1 MATDKI
7 KVAVR
12 VRPFN
17 RRELELGTQC
27 VVEMENQQTIL
38 QIPQSA
44 HEKERKQPKTFAFD
58 HCFYSLDPS
67 LPHFASQK
75 TVFECLGRD
84 ILDNAFDGY
93 NACIFAYGQTGSG
106 KSYTMMGSPGADE
119 GGIIPRLCDSL
130 FERIKVQQSPPALTY
145 KVEVSY
151 MEIYNERVHDLLDP
165 ETTRRSLRVREH
177 AVLGPYVDGLS
188 QLAVT
193 SFQDIDNLMTEGN
206 KSRTVAATNMN
217 SESSRSH
224 AVFSVVLTQTL
235 TDAATGVSGEK
246 VARLSLVDLAGSERA
261 VKTGAVGDR
270 LKEGSNINKSL
281 TTLGLV
287 ISKLADQSSGTKN
300 KDKFVPYRD
309 SVLTWLL
316 KDNLGGNS
324 KTVMVATISPA
335 ADNYE
340 ETLST
345 LRYADRAKRI
355 VNHAVVNE
363 DPNARIIRELRQE
376 VETLKEMLKYA
387 TVSGTGSPVGEEV
400 HEKLAQSEHLMKEMS
415 RTWEEKLVET
425 GRIQSERQQALEK
438 MGISVQ
444 ASGIKVEKNK
454 YYLVNLNAD
463 PSLNEL
469 LVYYLK
475 DRTLVGGSSSAD
487 IQLSGLGIQP
497 EHCLLLVEGGGLH
510 MEPLGAARCFVNGTP
525 VVSRVRLG
533 HADRILWG
541 NHHFFRV
548 NCPKATEQDSG
559 YSTATASEPQT
570 PAQPIDYNFAR
581 DEIMLN
587 ELSND
592 PIQTAISRLEKQHEE
607 DKQVALEKQRQEYER
622 QFQQL
627 RNILSPSTPYPPYA
641 YDPLKLGKMTACT
654 PTTAARVERW
664 AAERD
669 DTFKRSLGRLKAD
682 ILRANALVQE
692 ANFLAEEMRRNT
704 RFSVTLQIPPQNLS
718 PNRKRGAFV
727 SEPAIMVKR
736 PGRSGQVWSMEKLDN
751 KLVDMRDM
759 YDDWRRRQLRGDA
772 DIEEVRLP
780 SGDGEQTETALDPFY
795 ESQENHNLIGVANV
809 FLEALF
815 HDVTLDYHTPI
826 ISQQGEVAG
835 RLQVEISRVAGQFP
849 QDRICEAASDSSGD
863 MRDDDDPADTA
874 TQQVTIRV
882 SIKQATGLPPSLSH
896 FVFCQYSLGAG
907 EPVVVPPVV
916 SADTPPAAPQAPP
929 LSPRHQSLVTFRFD
943 HKKDFTIPL
952 TEEFIEHCAEG
963 ALSIEVWG
971 HRSAG
976 FSRAR
981 GNWEVEQ
988 QQLAKARSLA
998 DRWTELTRKIE
1009 LWVEIH
1015 ELNDNGEYAPVEVV
1029 QRNDVWTGGVYQVR
1043 QGQQRRIAVRVRPA
1057 LNSGTLPLVCQ
1068 QILSIEVGSVSV
1080 RSRLQMPLD
1089 SYQDEDLAVLRERW
1103 SDALFRRRQHLH
1115 AQLQKLVNMSPSMKS
1130 ERDNER
1136 EQSLVEQW
1144 VSLTEERNAVLVP
1157 SPGSPIPGA
1166 PAAWVPPLGMEHH
1179 IPVLFLDLNAD
1190 DLTTHPSGEEVTVA
1204 GLHSILPKE
1213 HGNKF
1218 YELQILH
1225 HHDKDVSAVASWD
1238 SSIHDSQYLNR
1249 ITEANERVYLIL
1261 KTTVRLSHPAPMD
1274 LILRKRLGLNIYKR
1288 QSLTDRIR
1296 KKIVRTD
1303 QLTHTGVTYE
1313 VVSNIPKASEELEER
1328 ESLAQIAATGEEAS
1342 AADGETY
1349 IEKYTR
1355 GVSAVE
1361 SILTL
1366 DRLRQ
1371 SVAVKELEQAR
1382 GQPITMRKT
1391 ASVPNF
1397 SQLSQALEHAAKN
1410 GNNLMRLDS
1419 SFESLAGLTSG
1430 RAGSMAD
1437 LAEDT
1442 PRRSVHRHSY
1452 AAPSHN
1458 DPEIPTPTKPF
1469 GLGSF
1474 LSARPTFLNLN
1485 LNLNSLRLQTPNK
1498 SSPASGKLGLR
1509 MTTLHEEPGR
1519 RNDEDSHSEPE
1530 SAPVDELT
1538 TPRSHRTRNRA
1549 TSRGFLPT
1557 SKTLDSLH
1565 ELACERAPNKNS
1577 PSISSSGYGSQA
1589 VSSTNLTND
1598 DTLSIR
1604 SMSVDETPDFDK
1616 TMDYTHI
1623 SRTKNSMAGLRN
1635 EITELR
1641 NDINDL
1647 KNDIVESKHEL
1658 DDSMFEKAKTP
1669 VLTPGSRNRIN
1680 PFLRDCEDAVKDE
1693 SKNTMVDPLGALPVE
1708 SAVLSSSKSVDNTQ
1722 VNGDVSHEP
1731 PNDISHDT
1739 SQDTS
1744 HDTSFGEAEVESVSS
1759 EQSSHDAER
1768 SREASSV
1775 GESDSASTG
1784 PDQPVV
1790 KTQLPAGKVV
1800 RRRAGGSA
1808 RNASRASFPSGR
1820 PRSAHEPGL
1829 HHTPASSTERIG
1841 DDDSSECPV
1850 LQPWMCVGE
1859 SVQLRLSSSTG
1870 VIAYAGPTHFAGGTW
1885 IGIELDAPTGKNDGS
1900 VGGQRYFECRPRHG
1914 IFVRPD
1920 KIVHD
1925 RRGRSARAF
1934 RDNELKRAQSKGE
1947 GLHNLHRSRSR
1958 GDSINAVGT
1967 KTRVSK

>member
-1 MATDKI
+1 MSPSHRRRFNASSVGTRRATRAPPRDVI
-7 KVAVR
+7 ASPVAH
-12 VRPFN
+12 
-17 RRELELGTQC
+17 
-27 VVEMENQQTIL
+27 
-38 QIPQSA
+38 SA
-44 HEKERKQPKTFAFD
+44 LNIGKQPKTFAFD

-387 TVSGTGSPVGEEV
+387 TGSPVGEEV

-497 EHCLLLVEGGGLH
+497 EHCQLLVEGGGLH

-727 SEPAIMVKR
+727 SEPAIMVRR

-759 YDDWRRRQLRGDA
+759 YDDWRRRQQRGDEV
-772 DIEEVRLP
+772 IEEVRLP
-780 SGDGEQTETALDPFY
+780 SGDGEQAETAIDPFY

-863 MRDDDDPADTA
+863 MRDDDDPADSA

-916 SADTPPAAPQAPP
+916 SADTPPAAPPAPP

-1303 QLTHTGVTYE
+1303 QLTQTGVTYE

-1397 SQLSQALEHAAKN
+1397 SQL
-1410 GNNLMRLDS
+1410 MRLDS
-1419 SFESLAGLTSG
+1419 SFESLAGLASG

-1469 GLGSF
+1469 GL
-1474 LSARPTFLNLN
+1474 A
-1485 LNLNSLRLQTPNK
+1485 
-1498 SSPASGKLGLR
+1498 SPASGKLGLR

-1565 ELACERAPNKNS
+1565 ELACERVPNKNS

-1680 PFLRDCEDAVKDE
+1680 PFLRDCEDAVKDD
-1693 SKNTMVDPLGALPVE
+1693 SKNQMVDPLGALPVE
-1708 SAVLSSSKSVDNTQ
+1708 SAVLSSSKSVENSQ
-1722 VNGDVSHEP
+1722 VNGDVTHDST
-1731 PNDISHDT
+1731 NDVSHDN
-1739 SQDTS
+1739 SQ
-1744 HDTSFGEAEVESVSS
+1744 DTSFGEAEIESVSS

-1808 RNASRASFPSGR
+1808 RNASRASFPSAR

-1841 DDDSSECPV
+1841 DEEPSECGV
-1850 LQPWMCVGE
+1850 VQAWMCVGE

-1870 VIAYAGPTHFAGGTW
+1870 VIAYAGPTHFAPGTW

-1967 KTRVSK
+1967 KTRNSK

>member
-27 VVEMENQQTIL
+27 VVEMESQQTIL

-44 HEKERKQPKTFAFD
+44 HEKERRQPKTFAFD

-287 ISKLADQSSGTKN
+287 ISKLADQSSGSKN

-387 TVSGTGSPVGEEV
+387 TVSGTGSPLGEEV

-497 EHCLLLVEGGGLH
+497 EHCQLLVEGGGLH

-548 NCPKATEQDSG
+548 NCPKAAEQDSG
-559 YSTATASEPQT
+559 YSTAAASEPQT

-692 ANFLAEEMRRNT
+692 ANFLAEEMKRNT

-759 YDDWRRRQLRGDA
+759 YDDWRRRPA
-772 DIEEVRLP
+772 DTEVRLP
-780 SGDGEQTETALDPFY
+780 STDTEPSETAIDPFY

-863 MRDDDDPADTA
+863 MRDDDDPVDPA

-882 SIKQATGLPPSLSH
+882 AIKQATGLPPSLSH
-896 FVFCQYSLGAG
+896 FVFCQYSVFGGGGSG

-916 SADTPPAAPQAPP
+916 SADSPAPANPPANPPAP
-929 LSPRHQSLVTFRFD
+929 LSPRHQSLMTFRFD

-1057 LNSGTLPLVCQ
+1057 HNSGTLPLVCQ

-1296 KKIVRTD
+1296 KKIVSYYADRTD
-1303 QLTHTGVTYE
+1303 QLTQTGVTYE

-1397 SQLSQALEHAAKN
+1397 SQLSQALENAAKN

-1419 SFESLAGLTSG
+1419 SFESLAGLASG

-1437 LAEDT
+1437 LADET

-1469 GLGSF
+1469 GL
-1474 LSARPTFLNLN
+1474 ARPTFLNLN

-1519 RNDEDSHSEPE
+1519 RNDDDSHSEPE
-1530 SAPVDELT
+1530 SAPADELA
-1538 TPRSHRTRNRA
+1538 TPLTHRTRSRA

-1565 ELACERAPNKNS
+1565 ELACERVPNKNS

-1623 SRTKNSMAGLRN
+1623 SRTKTSMQGLRN

-1647 KNDIVESKHEL
+1647 KHDIVESKHEL

-1680 PFLRDCEDAVKDE
+1680 PFLRDCEEAVKEEE
-1693 SKNTMVDPLGALPVE
+1693 SKGQLVDPLGAIPVE
-1708 SAVLSSSKSVDNTQ
+1708 SATLPSNKSVESAQ
-1722 VNGDVSHEP
+1722 LNGEARHEQTNNVSH
-1731 PNDISHDT
+1731 DA
-1739 SQDTS
+1739 S

-1759 EQSSHDAER
+1759 EQSSHDTER

-1790 KTQLPAGKVV
+1790 KTQLPAGKVI

-1808 RNASRASFPSGR
+1808 RTGSRQTTTR
-1820 PRSAHEPGL
+1820 PRSAHEPAL
-1829 HHTPASSTERIG
+1829 HHTPASSTERIV
-1841 DDDSSECPV
+1841 DDESSES
-1850 LQPWMCVGE
+1850 LQPWMTVGE
-1859 SVQLRLSSSTG
+1859 SVALRLSSSTG
-1870 VIAYAGPTHFAGGTW
+1870 VIAYTGPTHFAGGTW
-1885 IGIELDAPTGKNDGS
+1885 IGVELDAPTGKNDGS
-1900 VGGQRYFECRPRHG
+1900 VGGTRYFECRPRHG
-1914 IFVRPD
+1914 IFVRAD
-1920 KIVHD
+1920 KLVHD

-1967 KTRVSK
+1967 KTRNSK

>member
-1 MATDKI
+1 
-7 KVAVR
+7 
-12 VRPFN
+12 
-17 RRELELGTQC
+17 
-27 VVEMENQQTIL
+27 
-38 QIPQSA
+38 
-44 HEKERKQPKTFAFD
+44 
-58 HCFYSLDPS
+58 
-67 LPHFASQK
+67 
-75 TVFECLGRD
+75 
-84 ILDNAFDGY
+84 
-93 NACIFAYGQTGSG
+93 
-106 KSYTMMGSPGADE
+106 MMGAPGADE
-119 GGIIPRLCDSL
+119 GGIIPRLCDAL
-130 FERIKVQQSPPALTY
+130 FERIARQQSPPALTY

-246 VARLSLVDLAGSERA
+246 AARLSLVDLAGSERA

-287 ISKLADQSSGTKN
+287 ISKLADQSSGKTN
-300 KDKFVPYRD
+300 RDKFVPYRD

-324 KTVMVATISPA
+324 KTVMVATVSPA

-376 VETLKEMLKYA
+376 VEALKEMLKHA
-387 TVSGTGSPVGEEV
+387 TGSPVGEDV
-400 HEKLAQSEHLMKEMS
+400 HEQLAQSEHLMKEMS

-425 GRIQSERQQALEK
+425 GRIQSERQHALEK

-475 DRTLVGGSSSAD
+475 DRTLVGADRSAD

-497 EHCLLLVEGGGLH
+497 QHCELVLEGGALLMVPRAG
-510 MEPLGAARCFVNGTP
+510 ARCFLNGAP
-525 VVSRVRLG
+525 VAAPARLG
-533 HADRILWG
+533 HGDRILWG

-548 NCPKATEQDSG
+548 NCPKDT
-559 YSTATASEPQT
+559 TAAASEPQT

-592 PIQTAISRLEKQHEE
+592 PIQTAISRLERQHEE
-607 DKQVALEKQRQEYER
+607 DKQ
-622 QFQQL
+622 
-627 RNILSPSTPYPPYA
+627 
-641 YDPLKLGKMTACT
+641 GKMSACT

-669 DTFKRSLGRLKAD
+669 DTFRRSLGRLKAD

-692 ANFLAEEMRRNT
+692 ANFLAEEMHRNT
-704 RFSVTLQIPPQNLS
+704 RFGVTLQIPPQNLS
-718 PNRKRGAFV
+718 PNRKE
-727 SEPAIMVKR
+727 SCDK
-736 PGRSGQVWSMEKLDN
+736 
-751 KLVDMRDM
+751 
-759 YDDWRRRQLRGDA
+759 
-772 DIEEVRLP
+772 
-780 SGDGEQTETALDPFY
+780 ALDPFY

-863 MRDDDDPADTA
+863 MRDDDELVDQAS
-874 TQQVTIRV
+874 QQ
-882 SIKQATGLPPSLSH
+882 SHIK
-896 FVFCQYSLGAG
+896 
-907 EPVVVPPVV
+907 
-916 SADTPPAAPQAPP
+916 
-929 LSPRHQSLVTFRFD
+929 RQS
-943 HKKDFTIPL
+943 
-952 TEEFIEHCAEG
+952 
-963 ALSIEVWG
+963 
-971 HRSAG
+971 
-976 FSRAR
+976 
-981 GNWEVEQ
+981 
-988 QQLAKARSLA
+988 SLA
-998 DRWTELTRKIE
+998 DRWAELTRKIQ

-1015 ELNDNGEYAPVEVV
+1015 ELNDNGEYAPVEVT
-1029 QRNDVWTGGVYQVR
+1029 QRSDMVTGGVYQLR
-1043 QGQQRRIAVRVRPA
+1043 QGQQRRVAVRVRPA
-1057 LNSGTLPLVCQ
+1057 HNSGTLPIICQ
-1068 QILSIEVGSVSV
+1068 HIVSVELGSVTV
-1080 RSRLQMPLD
+1080 RSRLQKPLD
-1089 SYQDEDLAVLRERW
+1089 SYQEEDLAVLRERW
-1103 SDALFRRRQHLH
+1103 SEALARRRQHLH

-1130 ERDNER
+1130 ERDMER

-1166 PAAWVPPLGMEHH
+1166 PAAWNPPPGMEQH

-1190 DLTTHPSGEEVTVA
+1190 DLSTHPSGEEVTVA
-1204 GLHSILPKE
+1204 GLNSILPKE
-1213 HGNKF
+1213 HGHRF
-1218 YELQILH
+1218 YELHLLH
-1225 HHDKDVSAVASWD
+1225 HHDKDVAAVASWD

-1249 ITEANERVYLIL
+1249 ITEPNERVYLIL

-1274 LILRKRLGLNIYKR
+1274 LVLRKRLALNIYKR

-1296 KKIVRTD
+1296 KKIV
-1303 QLTHTGVTYE
+1303 
-1313 VVSNIPKASEELEER
+1313 SCKSKR

-1371 SVAVKELEQAR
+1371 SVAVRELEQAR
-1382 GQPITMRKT
+1382 GHNLTMRKT

-1397 SQLSQALEHAAKN
+1397 SQINSNIEWLYWLMKCTKDPQQMSKAHWTVFRLFQLVRRTFPWLLRDASPEDEETGQTDARRLSYDIC
-1410 GNNLMRLDS
+1410 GGDIMRLDS
-1419 SFESLAGLTSG
+1419 SLESLSGLGNARSG
-1430 RAGSMAD
+1430 SVAD
-1437 LAEDT
+1437 LAIEP
-1442 PRRSVHRHSY
+1442 PRRHRHSY
-1452 AAPSHN
+1452 AAPAHTPAHAH
-1458 DPEIPTPTKPF
+1458 DPDPCTPPKSF
-1469 GLGSF
+1469 GLGELTFMFKNTSPFQISWRPKIMRLDSSLESLSGLGNARSGSVADLAVEPPRRHRHSYAAPAHTPAHAHDPDPCTPPKSF
-1474 LSARPTFLNLN
+1474 GLA
-1485 LNLNSLRLQTPNK
+1485 
-1498 SSPASGKLGLR
+1498 SPASGKLALR

-1519 RNDEDSHSEPE
+1519 RNDDDSHSEPE
-1530 SAPVDELT
+1530 SAPNDELS
-1538 TPRSHRTRNRA
+1538 TPRSHRTRGRGS
-1549 TSRGFLPT
+1549 SRGFLPT
-1557 SKTLDSLH
+1557 SKTLDS
-1565 ELACERAPNKNS
+1565 
-1577 PSISSSGYGSQA
+1577 
-1589 VSSTNLTND
+1589 
-1598 DTLSIR
+1598 TLSIR
-1604 SMSVDETPDFDK
+1604 SMSVDDTPDFDK
-1616 TMDYTHI
+1616 TMDYSQFT
-1623 SRTKNSMAGLRN
+1623 RTKSSVLGLKN
-1635 EITELR
+1635 EISELR
-1641 NDINDL
+1641 NDITEL
-1647 KNDIVESKHEL
+1647 KNDIVESKNEL
-1658 DDSMFEKAKTP
+1658 NDSTFEKAKTPALTP

-1680 PFLRDCEDAVKDE
+1680 PFLRDCEVAQE
-1693 SKNTMVDPLGALPVE
+1693 AQSEQLVDPLGAIPVE
-1708 SAVLSSSKSVDNTQ
+1708 THTIPTSPTSKTIENTQ
-1722 VNGDVSHEP
+1722 VNGDSTHDDTRTSYGEP
-1731 PNDISHDT
+1731 EGE
-1739 SQDTS
+1739 
-1744 HDTSFGEAEVESVSS
+1744 GEAESTSS
-1759 EQSSHDAER
+1759 EPSSRGEGSEAGSAEG
-1768 SREASSV
+1768 SVEASSV
-1775 GESDSASTG
+1775 GDSDSAG
-1784 PDQPVV
+1784 PDAPVS
-1790 KTQLPAGKVV
+1790 TQLPAGKVV

-1808 RNASRASFPSGR
+1808 RAAARASYPAAR
-1820 PRSAHEPGL
+1820 PRSAVEPVTSVRPL
-1829 HHTPASSTERIG
+1829 DDTPASSTERIG
-1841 DDDSSECPV
+1841 DEECMESGKTYAAPEW
-1850 LQPWMCVGE
+1850 LSLGE
-1859 SVQLRLSSSTG
+1859 SVQLRLSAGTG
-1870 VIAYAGPTHFAGGTW
+1870 VVAYVGPTHFAHGLWVGV
-1885 IGIELDAPTGKNDGS
+1885 ELDAPIGKNDGS
-1900 VGGQRYFECRPRHG
+1900 VGGTRYFTCRARHG

-1920 KIVHD
+1920 KLVQD

-1934 RDNELKRAQSKGE
+1934 RDAELRRANNKVDGI
-1947 GLHNLHRSRSR
+1947 HNLHRSRSR
-1958 GDSINAVGT
+1958 GESINMLGT
-1967 KTRVSK
+1967 KTRSK

>member
-1 MATDKI
+1 M
-7 KVAVR
+7 
-12 VRPFN
+12 
-17 RRELELGTQC
+17 
-27 VVEMENQQTIL
+27 
-38 QIPQSA
+38 S
-44 HEKERKQPKTFAFD
+44 
-58 HCFYSLDPS
+58 
-67 LPHFASQK
+67 
-75 TVFECLGRD
+75 
-84 ILDNAFDGY
+84 
-93 NACIFAYGQTGSG
+93 SG

-193 SFQDIDNLMTEGN
+193 SFQDYVDMDIDNLMTEGN

-387 TVSGTGSPVGEEV
+387 TGSPVGEEV

-1296 KKIVRTD
+1296 KKIVSYYVDRTD

-1474 LSARPTFLNLN
+1474 LSA
-1485 LNLNSLRLQTPNK
+1485 
-1498 SSPASGKLGLR
+1498 SPASGKLGLR

-1934 RDNELKRAQSKGE
+1934 RDNELKRAQSKG
-1947 GLHNLHRSRSR
+1947 GY
-1958 GDSINAVGT
+1958 IA
-1967 KTRVSK
+1967 

>member
-1296 KKIVRTD
+1296 KKIVSYYVDRTD

-1469 GLGSF
+1469 GL
-1474 LSARPTFLNLN
+1474 A
-1485 LNLNSLRLQTPNK
+1485 
-1498 SSPASGKLGLR
+1498 SPASGKLGLR

>member
-1 MATDKI
+1 MASDKI

-27 VVEMENQQTIL
+27 VVEMDGQQTIL
-38 QIPQSA
+38 QYPQSA
-44 HEKERKQPKTFAFD
+44 HDKERKQPKTFAFD
-58 HCFYSLDPS
+58 HCFYSLDS
-67 LPHFASQK
+67 TLPTFASQK

-106 KSYTMMGSPGADE
+106 KSYTMMGAPGADE
-119 GGIIPRLCDSL
+119 GGIIPRLCDAL
-130 FERIKVQQSPPALTY
+130 FDRIAIQQSPPALTY

-177 AVLGPYVDGLS
+177 VVLGPYVDGLS

-193 SFQDIDNLMTEGN
+193 SYQDIDNLMTEGN

-287 ISKLADQSSGTKN
+287 ISKLADQSSGKPN

-324 KTVMVATISPA
+324 KTVMVATVSPA

-376 VETLKEMLKYA
+376 VEALKEMLKHA
-387 TVSGTGSPVGEEV
+387 TGSPVGEDV
-400 HEKLAQSEHLMKEMS
+400 HEQLAQSEHLMKEMS

-425 GRIQSERQQALEK
+425 GRVQSERQQALEK

-444 ASGIKVEKNK
+444 ARGIKVEKNK

-475 DRTLVGGSSSAD
+475 ERTLVGADSSAD

-497 EHCLLLVEGGGLH
+497 QHCLLLVEGGGLH
-510 MEPLGAARCFVNGTP
+510 MEPVGVARCFVNGTP

-548 NCPKATEQDSG
+548 NCPKAT
-559 YSTATASEPQT
+559 AAASEPQT

-627 RNILSPSTPYPPYA
+627 RNILSPSTPYPPYS

-751 KLVDMRDM
+751 KLVDMREM
-759 YDDWRRRQLRGDA
+759 YDEWRQRQQRNEVEP
-772 DIEEVRLP
+772 EEDL
-780 SGDGEQTETALDPFY
+780 SDKLQDPFY
-795 ESQENHNLIGVANV
+795 ESQENHNLIGVANI

-835 RLQVEISRVAGQFP
+835 RLQVELSRVAGQFP
-849 QDRICEAASDSSGD
+849 QDRICEAASDGSGD
-863 MRDDDDPADTA
+863 MRDEDEPVDQA

-882 SIKQATGLPPSLSH
+882 MIKQATGLPPSLSH
-896 FVFCQYSLGAG
+896 FVFCQYSLWGG
-907 EPVVVPPVV
+907 REPVVVPPHV
-916 SADTPPAAPQAPP
+916 SADTPPPAPP
-929 LSPRHQSLVTFRFD
+929 VSPRHQPQVTFRFD
-943 HKKDFTIPL
+943 HKQDFTVPL

-998 DRWTELTRKIE
+998 DRWAELTRKIE

-1015 ELNDNGEYAPVEVV
+1015 ELNDQGEYAPVEVV
-1029 QRNDVWTGGVYQVR
+1029 QRNDMVTGGVYQLR
-1043 QGQQRRIAVRVRPA
+1043 QGQQRRLAVRVRPA
-1057 LNSGTLPLVCQ
+1057 HNSGTLPIICQ
-1068 QILSIEVGSVSV
+1068 HIVSVEVGSVTV
-1080 RSRLQMPLD
+1080 RSRLQKPLD
-1089 SYQDEDLAVLRERW
+1089 SYQEEDLAMLRERW
-1103 SDALFRRRQHLH
+1103 SDALARRRQHLH

-1130 ERDNER
+1130 ERDMER

-1166 PAAWVPPLGMEHH
+1166 PAAWNPPSGMEQH

-1204 GLHSILPKE
+1204 GLNSILPKE

-1225 HHDKDVSAVASWD
+1225 HHDKDVSAIASWD

-1303 QLTHTGVTYE
+1303 QLTQTGVTYE

-1397 SQLSQALEHAAKN
+1397 SQI
-1410 GNNLMRLDS
+1410 MRLDS
-1419 SFESLAGLTSG
+1419 SFESLTGLTGVRSG
-1430 RAGSMAD
+1430 SVAD
-1437 LAEDT
+1437 LADET

-1452 AAPSHN
+1452 AAPAHN
-1458 DPEIPTPTKPF
+1458 DPDIATPTKPF
-1469 GLGSF
+1469 GL
-1474 LSARPTFLNLN
+1474 A
-1485 LNLNSLRLQTPNK
+1485 
-1498 SSPASGKLGLR
+1498 SPASGKLGLR

-1530 SAPVDELT
+1530 SAPLDELT
-1538 TPRSHRTRNRA
+1538 TPRSHRTRSRA
-1549 TSRGFLPT
+1549 SSRGFLPT

-1565 ELACERAPNKNS
+1565 ELACERVPNKNS

-1616 TMDYTHI
+1616 AMDYTQL
-1623 SRTKNSMAGLRN
+1623 SRTKNSMVGLRN

-1647 KNDIVESKHEL
+1647 KNDIVESKNEL
-1658 DDSMFEKAKTP
+1658 DDSSFEKVKTP

-1680 PFLRDCEDAVKDE
+1680 PFLRDCEE
-1693 SKNTMVDPLGALPVE
+1693 ISKNEDGKELLVDPLGAIPVE
-1708 SAVLSSSKSVDNTQ
+1708 NSVLSSQSKTVEITQ
-1722 VNGDVSHEP
+1722 VNGET
-1731 PNDISHDT
+1731 HDT
-1739 SQDTS
+1739 SI
-1744 HDTSFGEAEVESVSS
+1744 GEADVESVSS
-1759 EQSSHDAER
+1759 EQSSSHDAER
-1768 SREASSV
+1768 SRETSSV
-1775 GESDSASTG
+1775 GESDSASPG
-1784 PDQPVV
+1784 PDHPVV

-1800 RRRAGGSA
+1800 RRRAGTTSA
-1808 RNASRASFPSGR
+1808 RSGGRASLPATR
-1820 PRSAHEPGL
+1820 PRSMHEVHNPPSILNKTL
-1829 HHTPASSTERIG
+1829 HDTPASSTERIG
-1841 DDDSSECPV
+1841 DDESSESAPA
-1850 LQPWMCVGE
+1850 LQQWMTLGE

-1870 VIAYAGPTHFAGGTW
+1870 VIAYVGPTHFAHGTW
-1885 IGIELDAPTGKNDGS
+1885 VGVELDAPTGKNDGS
-1900 VGGQRYFECRPRHG
+1900 VGGTRYFECKPRHG

-1920 KIVHD
+1920 KLVQD
-1925 RRGRSARAF
+1925 RRGRSARQF
-1934 RDNELKRAQSKGE
+1934 RDSEMKRASSKGE

-1958 GDSINAVGT
+1958 GDSINTVGM
-1967 KTRVSK
+1967 KTRSK

>member
-1 MATDKI
+1 MPKMKRDVTNI
-7 KVAVR
+7 SH
-12 VRPFN
+12 
-17 RRELELGTQC
+17 
-27 VVEMENQQTIL
+27 
-38 QIPQSA
+38 QI
-44 HEKERKQPKTFAFD
+44 EFRYRTTERRKQPSPQGD
-58 HCFYSLDPS
+58 W
-67 LPHFASQK
+67 LP
-75 TVFECLGRD
+75 T
-84 ILDNAFDGY
+84 
-93 NACIFAYGQTGSG
+93 
-106 KSYTMMGSPGADE
+106 P
-119 GGIIPRLCDSL
+119 
-130 FERIKVQQSPPALTY
+130 
-145 KVEVSY
+145 
-151 MEIYNERVHDLLDP
+151 HD
-165 ETTRRSLRVREH
+165 
-177 AVLGPYVDGLS
+177 YV
-188 QLAVT
+188 AM
-193 SFQDIDNLMTEGN
+193 DIDNLMTEGN

-316 KDNLGGNS
+316 KDNLRREQQDCY
-324 KTVMVATISPA
+324 
-335 ADNYE
+335 DNYE

-387 TVSGTGSPVGEEV
+387 TGSPVGEEV

-497 EHCLLLVEGGGLH
+497 EHCQLLVEGGGLH

-641 YDPLKLGKMTACT
+641 YDPLKL
-654 PTTAARVERW
+654 AARVERW

-704 RFSVTLQIPPQNLS
+704 RFS
-718 PNRKRGAFV
+718 RGAFV
-727 SEPAIMVKR
+727 SEPAIMVRR

-759 YDDWRRRQLRGDA
+759 YDDWRRRQQRGDEV
-772 DIEEVRLP
+772 IEEVRLP
-780 SGDGEQTETALDPFY
+780 SGDGEQTETAIDPFY

-863 MRDDDDPADTA
+863 HPSINKAGDGVAAVAVPLRVLSVLAGGGGARRGPAR
-874 TQQVTIRV
+874 RV
-882 SIKQATGLPPSLSH
+882 GGH
-896 FVFCQYSLGAG
+896 
-907 EPVVVPPVV
+907 
-916 SADTPPAAPQAPP
+916 APRRAPAPP

-1296 KKIVRTD
+1296 KKIVSYYVDRTD
-1303 QLTHTGVTYE
+1303 QLTQTGVTYE

-1397 SQLSQALEHAAKN
+1397 SQL
-1410 GNNLMRLDS
+1410 MRLDS
-1419 SFESLAGLTSG
+1419 SFESLAGLASG

-1469 GLGSF
+1469 GL
-1474 LSARPTFLNLN
+1474 ARPTFLNLN

-1538 TPRSHRTRNRA
+1538 TPRAHA
-1549 TSRGFLPT
+1549 TAQHPRGFLPT

-1565 ELACERAPNKNS
+1565 ELACERVPNKNS

-1693 SKNTMVDPLGALPVE
+1693 SKNQMVDPLGALPVE
-1708 SAVLSSSKSVDNTQ
+1708 SAVLSSSKSVENSQ
-1722 VNGDVSHEP
+1722 VNGDVTHDSA
-1731 PNDISHDT
+1731 NDVSHDN
-1739 SQDTS
+1739 SQ
-1744 HDTSFGEAEVESVSS
+1744 DTSFGEAEIESVSS

-1808 RNASRASFPSGR
+1808 RNASRASFPSAR

-1841 DDDSSECPV
+1841 DEEPSECGV
-1850 LQPWMCVGE
+1850 VQAWMCVGE

-1870 VIAYAGPTHFAGGTW
+1870 VIAYAGPTHFAPGTW
-1885 IGIELDAPTGKNDGS
+1885 IGIELDAPT
-1900 VGGQRYFECRPRHG
+1900 
-1914 IFVRPD
+1914 
-1920 KIVHD
+1920 
-1925 RRGRSARAF
+1925 
-1934 RDNELKRAQSKGE
+1934 GE

-1967 KTRVSK
+1967 KTRNSK

>member
-1 MATDKI
+1 MASDKI

-27 VVEMENQQTIL
+27 VVDMEAQQTVL
-38 QIPQSA
+38 RYPQST
-44 HEKERKQPKTFAFD
+44 HDKDRKQPKSFAFD
-58 HCFYSLDPS
+58 HCFYSLDPG

-106 KSYTMMGSPGADE
+106 KSYTMMGAPGADE
-119 GGIIPRLCDSL
+119 GGIIPRLCNAL
-130 FERIKVQQSPPALTY
+130 FERIAVQQNPPALTY

-165 ETTRRSLRVREH
+165 ETSRRSLRVREH

-188 QLAVT
+188 QLAVA

-287 ISKLADQSSGTKN
+287 ISKLADQSSGKTN

-376 VETLKEMLKYA
+376 VEALKEMLKHA
-387 TVSGTGSPVGEEV
+387 TGSPVGEDV
-400 HEKLAQSEHLMKEMS
+400 HEQLAQSEHLMKEMS

-475 DRTLVGGSSSAD
+475 NKTLVGADQSAD

-497 EHCLLLVEGGGLH
+497 QHCHLLVEGGALF
-510 MEPLGAARCFVNGTP
+510 MEPLGGARCFVNGTP

-548 NCPKATEQDSG
+548 NCPRTT
-559 YSTATASEPQT
+559 TAASEPQT

-627 RNILSPSTPYPPYA
+627 RNILSPSTPYPPYT
-641 YDPLKLGKMTACT
+641 YDPLKLGKMSACT

-682 ILRANALVQE
+682 ILRANSLVQE

-736 PGRSGQVWSMEKLDN
+736 PGRGGQVWSMEKLDN

-759 YDDWRRRQLRGDA
+759 YEEWRRRQQCSPDDPLH
-772 DIEEVRLP
+772 EEPTDKV
-780 SGDGEQTETALDPFY
+780 LDPFY

-835 RLQVEISRVAGQFP
+835 RLQVELSRVAGQFP

-863 MRDDDDPADTA
+863 MRDEDEPVDPA

-882 SIKQATGLPPSLSH
+882 CIKQASGLPPSLSH
-896 FVFCQYSLGAG
+896 FVFCQYSVVGG
-907 EPVVVPPVV
+907 EAVVVAPRVT
-916 SADTPPAAPQAPP
+916 ADAPPASPRSPQAA
-929 LSPRHQSLVTFRFD
+929 FRFD
-943 HKKDFTIPL
+943 HQRDFTLPL
-952 TEEFIEHCAEG
+952 TEELVEHCAEG

-976 FSRAR
+976 FSRGR
-981 GNWEVEQ
+981 NNWEVEQ

-998 DRWTELTRKIE
+998 DRWAELTRKIE

-1015 ELNDNGEYAPVEVV
+1015 ELNDQGEYAPVEVV
-1029 QRNDVWTGGVYQVR
+1029 QVVQRSDMLTGGVYQLR
-1043 QGQQRRIAVRVRPA
+1043 QGQQRRVSVRVRPA
-1057 LNSGTLPLVCQ
+1057 HNSGTLPIICQ
-1068 QILSIEVGSVSV
+1068 HIVSVEVGSVSV
-1080 RSRLQMPLD
+1080 RSRLQKPLD
-1089 SYQDEDLAVLRERW
+1089 SYQEEDLAVLRERW
-1103 SDALFRRRQHLH
+1103 SDALARRRQHLH
-1115 AQLQKLVNMSPSMKS
+1115 AQLQKLVNMSPSLKS
-1130 ERDNER
+1130 ERDMER

-1166 PAAWVPPLGMEHH
+1166 PAAWDPPPGMEQH

-1190 DLTTHPSGEEVTVA
+1190 DLSTHGRAEGEAGVA

-1213 HGNKF
+1213 HGNRF

-1249 ITEANERVYLIL
+1249 TTEANERVYLIL

-1303 QLTHTGVTYE
+1303 QLTQTGVTYE

-1397 SQLSQALEHAAKN
+1397 SQI
-1410 GNNLMRLDS
+1410 MRLDS
-1419 SFESLAGLTSG
+1419 SLECLAGLASG
-1430 RAGSMAD
+1430 RSGSVAD
-1437 LAEDT
+1437 LAEET
-1442 PRRSVHRHSY
+1442 PRRPVHRHSY
-1452 AAPSHN
+1452 AAPADS
-1458 DPEIPTPTKPF
+1458 DMTTPTKPF
-1469 GLGSF
+1469 GL
-1474 LSARPTFLNLN
+1474 A
-1485 LNLNSLRLQTPNK
+1485 
-1498 SSPASGKLGLR
+1498 SPASGKLGLR

-1519 RNDEDSHSEPE
+1519 RNDDDSHSEPE
-1530 SAPVDELT
+1530 SAPTDELS
-1538 TPRSHRTRNRA
+1538 TPRSNRTRARA
-1549 TSRGFLPT
+1549 TPRGFLPT

-1565 ELACERAPNKNS
+1565 ELACERAPSKNS

-1604 SMSVDETPDFDK
+1604 SMSVDDTPDFDR
-1616 TMDYTHI
+1616 TMDCTQL
-1623 SRTKNSMAGLRN
+1623 SRTKNSVAGLRS

-1641 NDINDL
+1641 NDITEL
-1647 KNDIVESKHEL
+1647 KNEIVESKNEL
-1658 DDSMFEKAKTP
+1658 DDTSFEKAKTP

-1680 PFLRDCEDAVKDE
+1680 PFLRDCDDADKDL
-1693 SKNTMVDPLGALPVE
+1693 SVDQSVDHAADVLVDPLGALPVE
-1708 SAVLSSSKSVDNTQ
+1708 SHTLSSQLSKGAAEPMHM
-1722 VNGDVSHEP
+1722 NGEVPHE
-1731 PNDISHDT
+1731 S
-1739 SQDTS
+1739 
-1744 HDTSFGEAEVESVSS
+1744 SFGEAEAESLSS
-1759 EQSSHDAER
+1759 EQSSHEAER

-1775 GESDSASTG
+1775 GESDSASPG
-1784 PDQPVV
+1784 PDLAPIR
-1790 KTQLPAGKVV
+1790 THLPAGKVV
-1800 RRRAGGSA
+1800 RRRAGGA
-1808 RNASRASFPSGR
+1808 RGRGAR
-1820 PRSAHEPGL
+1820 PRSAVEPGAAPAHKTL
-1829 HHTPASSTERIG
+1829 RDTPASSTERIV
-1841 DDDSSECPV
+1841 DDDSLEGGRVISVPEWMTLGECV
-1850 LQPWMCVGE
+1850 
-1859 SVQLRLSSSTG
+1859 SLRLSNSTG
-1870 VIAYAGPTHFAGGTW
+1870 VVAYIGPTHFAHGPWVGVA
-1885 IGIELDAPTGKNDGS
+1885 LDAPTGKNDGS
-1900 VGGQRYFECRPRHG
+1900 VGGTRYFECRQRHG

-1920 KIVHD
+1920 KLAQD

-1934 RDNELKRAQSKGE
+1934 RDTELKRAASKGE

-1958 GDSINAVGT
+1958 GESINSVG
-1967 KTRVSK
+1967 KARSK

>member
-1 MATDKI
+1 MASDKI

-27 VVEMENQQTIL
+27 VVEMEGQQTVL
-38 QIPQSA
+38 QYPQSA
-44 HEKERKQPKTFAFD
+44 HDKERKQPKTFAFD
-58 HCFYSLDPS
+58 HCFFSLEPT

-84 ILDNAFDGY
+84 ILDNAFEGY

-106 KSYTMMGSPGADE
+106 KSYTMMGAPGPDE
-119 GGIIPRLCDSL
+119 GGIIPRLCDAL
-130 FERIKVQQSPPALTY
+130 FERIARQQSPPALTY

-188 QLAVT
+188 QLAVS

-235 TDAATGVSGEK
+235 CDAATGVSGEK
-246 VARLSLVDLAGSERA
+246 AARLSLVDLAGSERA

-287 ISKLADQSSGTKN
+287 ISKLADQSSGKNN

-376 VETLKEMLKYA
+376 VEALKNMLKHA
-387 TVSGTGSPVGEEV
+387 TGSPVGEDV
-400 HEKLAQSEHLMKEMS
+400 HEQLAQSEHLMKEMS

-425 GRIQSERQQALEK
+425 GRVQSERQHALEK

-475 DRTLVGGSSSAD
+475 DRTLVGADSEAD

-497 EHCLLLVEGGGLH
+497 QHCLLLVEGGSLH
-510 MEPLGAARCFVNGTP
+510 MESVGGARCFVNGTP

-548 NCPKATEQDSG
+548 NCPKE
-559 YSTATASEPQT
+559 TAAAASEPQT

-627 RNILSPSTPYPPYA
+627 RNILSPSTPYPPYS

-736 PGRSGQVWSMEKLDN
+736 PTRGAQVWSMEKLEN

-759 YDDWRRRQLRGDA
+759 YDEWRRRQQRDDL
-772 DIEEVRLP
+772 IENDVAP
-780 SGDGEQTETALDPFY
+780 IDPETPPEHIDKALDPFY
-795 ESQENHNLIGVANV
+795 ETQENHNLIGVANI

-835 RLQVEISRVAGQFP
+835 RLQVEISRVSGQFP
-849 QDRICEAASDSSGD
+849 QDRICEAGSDTSGD
-863 MRDDDDPADTA
+863 MRDDDEAIDPA

-882 SIKQATGLPPSLSH
+882 VIKQASGLPPSLSN
-896 FVFCQYSLGAG
+896 FVFCQYTLWGGG
-907 EPVVVPPVV
+907 EPVVVAPHV
-916 SADTPPAAPQAPP
+916 SADTPPAPTSPTTIPSPA
-929 LSPRHQSLVTFRFD
+929 SPRHQLMTFRFD
-943 HKKDFTIPL
+943 HKIDFNIPL

-976 FSRAR
+976 FSRTC

-998 DRWTELTRKIE
+998 DRWAELTRKIE

-1015 ELNDNGEYAPVEVV
+1015 ELNEQGEYAPVEVTPRSDIV
-1029 QRNDVWTGGVYQVR
+1029 TGGVYQVR
-1043 QGQQRRIAVRVRPA
+1043 QGQQRRVGVRVRPA
-1057 LNSGTLPLVCQ
+1057 ANSGTLPIICQ
-1068 QILSIEVGSVSV
+1068 HIVSVELGSVTV
-1080 RSRLQMPLD
+1080 RSRLQKPLD
-1089 SYQDEDLAVLRERW
+1089 SYQEEDLAVLRERW
-1103 SDALFRRRQHLH
+1103 SDALARRRQHLH

-1130 ERDNER
+1130 ERDTER

-1166 PAAWVPPLGMEHH
+1166 PAAWNPPPGMEQH

-1190 DLTTHPSGEEVTVA
+1190 DLTTHSSGEEVTVA

-1218 YELQILH
+1218 YELTILH

-1274 LILRKRLGLNIYKR
+1274 LILRKRLALNIYKR
-1288 QSLTDRIR
+1288 QSFTDRIR
-1296 KKIVRTD
+1296 KKIVRSD
-1303 QLTHTGVTYE
+1303 QLPATGVTYE

-1397 SQLSQALEHAAKN
+1397 SQI
-1410 GNNLMRLDS
+1410 MRLDS
-1419 SFESLAGLTSG
+1419 SFESLSGLAGGRSG
-1430 RAGSMAD
+1430 SVAD
-1437 LAEDT
+1437 LADET
-1442 PRRSVHRHSY
+1442 PRRNAHRHSF
-1452 AAPSHN
+1452 AAPAHN
-1458 DPEIPTPTKPF
+1458 DSDISTPTKPF
-1469 GLGSF
+1469 GL
-1474 LSARPTFLNLN
+1474 ARPTFLNLN

-1498 SSPASGKLGLR
+1498 SSPASAKLGLR

-1519 RNDEDSHSEPE
+1519 RNDDDSHSEPE
-1530 SAPVDELT
+1530 AAPVDEIT
-1538 TPRSHRTRNRA
+1538 TPRSHRTRSRA
-1549 TSRGFLPT
+1549 SSRGFLPT

-1565 ELACERAPNKNS
+1565 ELACERVPNKNS

-1604 SMSVDETPDFDK
+1604 SMSVDDTPDFDK
-1616 TMDYTHI
+1616 TMDYSHL
-1623 SRTKNSMAGLRN
+1623 SRTKTSMAGLRN

-1641 NDINDL
+1641 NDITEL
-1647 KNDIVESKHEL
+1647 KNEIVESKNEL
-1658 DDSMFEKAKTP
+1658 EETSFETTKAKTP

-1680 PFLRDCEDAVKDE
+1680 PFLRDCEDVP
-1693 SKNTMVDPLGALPVE
+1693 KNEQMVDPLGALPVE
-1708 SAVLSSSKSVDNTQ
+1708 STVLSSQTHKSEPLH
-1722 VNGDVSHEP
+1722 VNGEAPQSRE
-1731 PNDISHDT
+1731 
-1739 SQDTS
+1739 
-1744 HDTSFGEAEVESVSS
+1744 TSFGEAEVESESS
-1759 EQSSHDAER
+1759 EQSSHETR

-1775 GESDSASTG
+1775 GESDSPGTDPIVNTS
-1784 PDQPVV
+1784 
-1790 KTQLPAGKVV
+1790 LPAGKVV
-1800 RRRAGGSA
+1800 RRRAGASA
-1808 RNASRASFPSGR
+1808 RNASRQSYPAAR
-1820 PRSAHEPGL
+1820 PKSAHEPVHAHVRAL
-1829 HHTPASSTERIG
+1829 RDTPASSTERIG
-1841 DDDSSECPV
+1841 DEECSESGRVYTVPDW
-1850 LQPWMCVGE
+1850 LTVGE

-1870 VIAYAGPTHFAGGTW
+1870 VVAYVGPTHFAPGLWVGV
-1885 IGIELDAPTGKNDGS
+1885 ELDAPTGKNDGS
-1900 VGGQRYFECRPRHG
+1900 VGGTRYFNCRARHG
-1914 IFVRPD
+1914 IFVRVD
-1920 KIVHD
+1920 KLVQD
-1925 RRGRSARAF
+1925 RRGKSARAF
-1934 RDNELKRAQSKGE
+1934 RDSELKRAASKGE
-1947 GLHNLHRSRSR
+1947 GLHNLHRARSR
-1958 GDSINAVGT
+1958 GDSINTVGT
-1967 KTRVSK
+1967 KARGK

>member
-1 MATDKI
+1 MASDKI

-17 RRELELGTQC
+17 RREIELGTQC
-27 VVEMENQQTIL
+27 VVEMEHQQTVL
-38 QIPQSA
+38 QYPQSS
-44 HEKERKQPKTFAFD
+44 HDKERKQPKTFAFD
-58 HCFYSLDPS
+58 HCFFSLDPG

-119 GGIIPRLCDSL
+119 GGIIPRLCNAL
-130 FERIKVQQSPPALTY
+130 FERIAKQQSPPALTY

-165 ETTRRSLRVREH
+165 ERRSLRVREH

-193 SFQDIDNLMTEGN
+193 SFNDIDNLMTEGN

-235 TDAATGVSGEK
+235 TDTATGVTGEK

-287 ISKLADQSSGTKN
+287 ISKLADQASGKSN

-376 VETLKEMLKYA
+376 VEALKEMLKYA
-387 TVSGTGSPVGEEV
+387 TGSPVGDDV

-415 RTWEEKLVET
+415 RTWEEKLLVT
-425 GRIQSERQQALEK
+425 SRIQNERQQALEK

-475 DRTLVGGSSSAD
+475 DRTLVGADSMAD

-497 EHCLLLVEGGGLH
+497 QHCQLLVEGGDLY
-510 MEPLGAARCFVNGTP
+510 MEPLGGARCFVNGTP

-548 NCPKATEQDSG
+548 NCPKKHTT
-559 YSTATASEPQT
+559 TAASEPQT

-581 DEIMLN
+581 EEIMLN

-592 PIQTAISRLEKQHEE
+592 PIQTAISRLERQHEE

-622 QFQQL
+622 QFQHL

-736 PGRSGQVWSMEKLDN
+736 PGRGGQVWSMEKLDN
-751 KLVDMRDM
+751 KLVDMREM
-759 YDDWRRRQLRGDA
+759 YDEWRRRQQRGD
-772 DIEEVRLP
+772 DDVEEEEP
-780 SGDGEQTETALDPFY
+780 ETVKTVDPFY

-835 RLQVEISRVAGQFP
+835 RLQVELSRVAGQFP

-863 MRDDDDPADTA
+863 MRDDDDPAESA
-874 TQQVTIRV
+874 SQQVTIRV
-882 SIKQATGLPPSLSH
+882 VIKQATGLPPSLSH
-896 FVFCQYSLGAG
+896 FVFCQYSMWGG
-907 EPVVVPPVV
+907 TEPTVVAPVV
-916 SADTPPAAPQAPP
+916 SADTPPPP
-929 LSPRHQSLVTFRFD
+929 ASPRHQHIAFRFD
-943 HKKDFTIPL
+943 HKHDFTVPL
-952 TEEFIEHCAEG
+952 TEEFVDHCAEG

-998 DRWTELTRKIE
+998 DRWAELTRKIE

-1015 ELNDNGEYAPVEVV
+1015 ELNDQGEYAPVEVV
-1029 QRNDVWTGGVYQVR
+1029 QRPDMVTGGVYQLR
-1043 QGQQRRIAVRVRPA
+1043 QGQQRRVAVRVRPA
-1057 LNSGTLPLVCQ
+1057 QNSGTLPIICQ
-1068 QILSIEVGSVSV
+1068 HIVSVEVGSVSV
-1080 RSRLQMPLD
+1080 RSRLQKPLD
-1089 SYQDEDLAVLRERW
+1089 SYQEEDLAVLRERW
-1103 SDALFRRRQHLH
+1103 SEALARRRQHLH
-1115 AQLQKLVNMSPSMKS
+1115 AQLQKLVNMSPAMKT
-1130 ERDNER
+1130 ERDLER

-1166 PAAWVPPLGMEHH
+1166 PAAWVPPTGMEQH

-1225 HHDKDVSAVASWD
+1225 HHDKDVSAIASWD

-1249 ITEANERVYLIL
+1249 ATEANERVYLIL

-1274 LILRKRLGLNIYKR
+1274 LILRKRLALNIYKR

-1296 KKIVRTD
+1296 KRIVRID
-1303 QLTHTGVTYE
+1303 QLSQTGVTYE

-1371 SVAVKELEQAR
+1371 SVAVKELEAAR
-1382 GQPITMRKT
+1382 GAPITQHMRKT

-1397 SQLSQALEHAAKN
+1397 SQI
-1410 GNNLMRLDS
+1410 MRLDS
-1419 SFESLAGLTSG
+1419 SFESLAGLAGNRSG
-1430 RAGSMAD
+1430 SVAD
-1437 LAEDT
+1437 LVDET
-1442 PRRSVHRHSY
+1442 PRRTAHRHSY
-1452 AAPSHN
+1452 AAPAHN
-1458 DPEIPTPTKPF
+1458 DPDMPTPTKPF
-1469 GLGSF
+1469 GL
-1474 LSARPTFLNLN
+1474 ARPTFLNLN
-1485 LNLNSLRLQTPNK
+1485 LNLNSLRLQTPSK

-1519 RNDEDSHSEPE
+1519 RNDDDSHSEPE
-1530 SAPVDELT
+1530 SAPADELT
-1538 TPRSHRTRNRA
+1538 TPRSHRTRTRA
-1549 TSRGFLPT
+1549 PARGFLPT

-1565 ELACERAPNKNS
+1565 ELACDRIPNKNS

-1604 SMSVDETPDFDK
+1604 SMSVDDTPDFDK
-1616 TMDYTHI
+1616 ALDYTHL
-1623 SRTKNSMAGLRN
+1623 SRTKTSMAGLRN

-1641 NDINDL
+1641 NDISEL
-1647 KNDIVESKHEL
+1647 KNEIVESKNEL
-1658 DDSMFEKAKTP
+1658 EESSFEKAKTP
-1669 VLTPGSRNRIN
+1669 VLTPGSRRIN
-1680 PFLRDCEDAVKDE
+1680 PFLRDCEETAKDSQNE
-1693 SKNTMVDPLGALPVE
+1693 GPLVDPLGAIPVE
-1708 SAVLSSSKSVDNTQ
+1708 NHSVLSTQGKSEPVQLNGEMHDNSLA
-1722 VNGDVSHEP
+1722 DA
-1731 PNDISHDT
+1731 D
-1739 SQDTS
+1739 
-1744 HDTSFGEAEVESVSS
+1744 VESVSS

-1768 SREASSV
+1768 SREASSI

-1784 PDQPVV
+1784 PEHTVV

-1800 RRRAGGSA
+1800 RRRAGGGASA
-1808 RNASRASFPSGR
+1808 RAAARASFPAAAR
-1820 PRSAHEPGL
+1820 PRSAVDAHAAARAL
-1829 HHTPASSTERIG
+1829 HDTPASSTERIG
-1841 DDDSSECPV
+1841 DDESSESSRAIPV
-1850 LQPWMCVGE
+1850 PDWMTVGE

-1870 VIAYAGPTHFAGGTW
+1870 VVAYVGPTHFAGGAW
-1885 IGIELDAPTGKNDGS
+1885 VGVELDAPTGKNDGS
-1900 VGGQRYFECRPRHG
+1900 VGGKRYFECRPRHG

-1920 KIVHD
+1920 KLVQD

-1934 RDNELKRAQSKGE
+1934 RENELKRATSKGE

-1958 GDSINAVGT
+1958 GESINAVGT
-1967 KTRVSK
+1967 KTRSK

>member
-772 DIEEVRLP
+772 DIEE
-780 SGDGEQTETALDPFY
+780 EQTETALDPFY

-1397 SQLSQALEHAAKN
+1397 SQL
-1410 GNNLMRLDS
+1410 MRLDS

-1469 GLGSF
+1469 GL
-1474 LSARPTFLNLN
+1474 A
-1485 LNLNSLRLQTPNK
+1485 
-1498 SSPASGKLGLR
+1498 SPASGKLGLR